1 MSDGPDGAPIQPAEV
16 HDQIR
21 RNVPNIAINLFRS
34 ENQRLEWL
42 AFVVGQRL
50 DSRLHFALKR
60 LALSLRNHS
69 LRLAPLNIEENA
81 SVVSAFAPDFC
92 FAPVHVQLFKW
103 RERRWIF
110 VQHQQPFANQPF
122 VDRYSTVEPLRTVI

>member
-42 AFVVGQRL
+42 AFVVGQSL
-50 DSRLHFALKR
+50 DSRSHFVLKR
-60 LALSLRNHS
+60 FVLSLRNQS
-69 LRLAPLNIEENA
+69 LRFASLNIEENA
-81 SVVSAFAPDFC
+81 RVISPFAPDFC

-103 RERRWIF
+103 R
-110 VQHQQPFANQPF
+110 
-122 VDRYSTVEPLRTVI
+122 